1 MESQGISGP
10 AVCVCYWSPAARV
23 ELAVILMTQIKSVG
37 PQGNEIVSWSQQIV
51 DIMSLDDTVMSFRV
65 RLSVLFSGRI
75 PQDLFVD
82 DRNGTTLKLQDRVS
96 LREYGLLCFQL
107 VTATF
112 SSDVAPA
119 FPELGGGESCLPL
132 PPPQNTSNDHP
143 TCFSVPIRTGAI
155 DSADIRACAGKSLSF
170 RRLHACPF
178 CLLKRVPD
186 LFLL

>member
-1 MESQGISGP
+1 
-10 AVCVCYWSPAARV
+10 
-23 ELAVILMTQIKSVG
+23 
-37 PQGNEIVSWSQQIV
+37 
-51 DIMSLDDTVMSFRV
+51 MSLDDTVMSFRV

-119 FPELGGGESCLPL
+119 FPELGGGRAACRFLRRRIHQMIILP
-132 PPPQNTSNDHP
+132 
-143 TCFSVPIRTGAI
+143 V
-155 DSADIRACAGKSLSF
+155 F
-170 RRLHACPF
+170 RF
-178 CLLKRVPD
+178 
-186 LFLL
+186 LF

>member
-1 MESQGISGP
+1 
-10 AVCVCYWSPAARV
+10 
-23 ELAVILMTQIKSVG
+23 MTQIKSVG

-65 RLSVLFSGRI
+65 KLSVLFSGSI

-82 DRNGTTLKLQDRVS
+82 DRNGKKLKLQDRVS

-119 FPELGGGESCLPL
+119 FPEPGEGESCLPL
-132 PPPQNTSNDHP
+132 PPPQNTSNDHA
-143 TCFSVPIRTGAI
+143 TCFPVPIRTGTI
-155 DSADIRACAGKSLSF
+155 DSAEIRACAGKSLSF
-170 RRLHACPF
+170 RRSHACPF
-178 CLLKRVPD
+178 CLLKCVPRPFHFNHRLQD
-186 LFLL
+186 AV